1 MNTAKFLLCL
11 SLEERQ
17 YLWNLFVEYT
27 LFVDALIEA
36 IINCENFE
44 KWRENGRISRKEIK
58 SLCDQ
63 VKANGGFSQL
73 FPRIYTSAILTIGY
87 TFNSWFEVQKKL
99 RLKISGKQKWLNL
112 VIKDIEISQ
121 NTDFSSEVIQSR
133 AREIL
138 VQVESEI
145 EENQESSYSKMSL
158 LFKRLELEDEEAL
171 SLLDYRA
178 IVHLLKNSCQV
189 NLEEEDPD
197 RLALRLEK
205 KGIEIERLEQRLNSR
220 LPKGRDP
227 LGNRYEQALENAI
240 SLPDPQEN
248 FDTWEQDL
256 PSRTAEIARQW
267 KSLPYPLLF
276 GSTDDLYWSRVENK
290 QSPVSTE
297 INEPRHKRT
306 GYESKPASIPE
317 GLDCSLSFSPQ
328 SGGESTHTKLK
339 KTRRCRTRKRRKK
352 AKGRIFVRFKGKGL
366 SHLRF
371 AVYCDRRQQ
380 AILEQFFTDYS
391 TYKSRKEEEKFSIGL
406 FALRSAHLLWRE
418 DRQKLDKKNHWNL
431 QNLWLKWF
439 CEIQA
444 TKKLS
449 LSHKESE
456 QVKQETELWWRGL
469 FYLKLS
475 TILPWKTHRLYLHCT
490 YDPRLLTAKGTE
502 QVRLEKITQVRKQL
516 EKMGDS
522 KQQDEPLDCEASSEL
537 NEIEKTTLTLEEAA
551 DNHKDRQA
559 AIKHLKT
566 SLRRLENNS
575 PPPRPSKV
583 VYRGDSHIAVGVCF
597 SLNKVVGVA
606 VVDQRIPCQNENGL
620 SDPLEYLD
628 LRGLLVQQKLEIF
641 EQRSQKIRE
650 KFKEQQKKPNLEQEF
665 AFEIGG
671 KRRKRIRKKQK
682 GRRTATQLRLENY
695 RLVNRRHR
703 ARKKNLTQRVEE
715 QKQGSYA
722 RSNEESNLAQYINHL
737 IAKRIVELCCNWQ
750 ASFIIIPNFA
760 NLRESVECEI
770 QARAKRLFCDDN
782 VKLQKEFQKEIRMKM
797 NRWNHKHL
805 AQCIRSCAAKYGIA
819 VKTGYQPKEGTMKEK
834 AVAICNVDNVAIGDV
849 PAA

>member
-36 IINCENFE
+36 VINCEKFE

-73 FPRIYTSAILTIGY
+73 FPRIYTSAILTVGY

-112 VIKDIEISQ
+112 VMKDIEISQ
-121 NTDFSSEVIQSR
+121 NTDFSSEAIQSR
-133 AREIL
+133 AKEIL
-138 VQVESEI
+138 LQVESEI
-145 EENQESSYSKMSL
+145 EENQKGSYSKMSL
-158 LFKRLELEDEEAL
+158 LFKRLELEDEKAL

-189 NLEEEDPD
+189 NSDEEDSD
-197 RLALRLEK
+197 QLALRLEK

-248 FDTWEQDL
+248 FDTWEQAL
-256 PSRTAEIARQW
+256 PNRTAEMARQW

-276 GSTDDLYWSRVENK
+276 GSTDDLYWSRDENK
-290 QSPVSTE
+290 QSPISKE
-297 INEPRHKRT
+297 IKEPCHKRT
-306 GYESKPASIPE
+306 EYGSKSASDPKDS
-317 GLDCSLSFSPQ
+317 DCSLSFSPQ
-328 SGGESTHTKLK
+328 SDEESTHTRLK
-339 KTRRCRTRKRRKK
+339 KPRRCRTRKRRKEV
-352 AKGRIFVRFKGKGL
+352 KGRIFVRFKGTGL

-371 AVYCDRRQQ
+371 AVYCDRRQHP
-380 AILEQFFTDYS
+380 IVEQFLTDYS
-391 TYKSRKEEEKFSIGL
+391 TYKSLKEEEKFSIGL
-406 FALRSAHLLWRE
+406 FALRSARLLWRE
-418 DRQKLDKKNHWNL
+418 DLQKLDKKNHWKL

-439 CEIQA
+439 CEIQT
-444 TKKLS
+444 TKELS
-449 LSHKESE
+449 LSHRESE

-475 TILPWKTHRLYLHCT
+475 TILPWKTHRLHLHCT
-490 YDPRLLTAKGTE
+490 YDPRLLTAEGTD

-516 EKMGDS
+516 EKMEDS
-522 KQQDEPLDCEASSEL
+522 HQQSKPLDCEAS
-537 NEIEKTTLTLEEAA
+537 NEIEETALILEETVKKY
-551 DNHKDRQA
+551 KDRQA

-566 SLRRLENNS
+566 SLMRLENNS
-575 PPPRPSKV
+575 PPPRPCKV
-583 VYRGDSHIAVGVCF
+583 AYRGDSHISVGVCF

-606 VVDQRIPCQNENGL
+606 VADQRIPCQNEENGL
-620 SDPLEYLD
+620 SEPIEYLD
-628 LRGLLVQQKLEIF
+628 LWGLLVHKELEVF

-650 KFKEQQKKPNLEQEF
+650 KFEKQQKEPSLEQEF
-665 AFEIGG
+665 AFEISG
-671 KRRKRIRKKQK
+671 KRKRIRRKQK

-695 RLVNRRHR
+695 RLVNRQHR
-703 ARKKNLTQRVEE
+703 ARKRNLTQRGEE
-715 QKQGSYA
+715 QKQGSYT
-722 RSNEESNLAQYINHL
+722 RSNEESNLARYINHL
-737 IAKRIVELCCNWQ
+737 IAKRIVELCYKWQ
-750 ASFIIIPNFA
+750 ASSIIIPNFA

-770 QARAKRLFCDDN
+770 QAKAKRLFCDDN

-805 AQCIRSCAAKYGIA
+805 AQCIRNCAAKYGIP
-819 VKTGYQPKEGTMKEK
+819 VKTGHQPKEGTMKEK
-834 AVAICNVDNVAIGDV
+834 AVAICNVDNVAIGDA